1 MNVQRLIGTPNVVAS
16 AVRSAAPFLAMLLVG
31 CGPSVG
37 SDEED
42 SGSGSGSGS
51 GSATG
56 GVEPGTCE
64 VPAEGAFVGIVRRR
78 AFDGSAR
85 ISLAEAEHGLDCD
98 THLSCAEYRV
108 DVLSIDGGIAVGSV
122 DPSQFEDSEDYCTC
136 EDFGT
141 GGQSVNCDETEML
154 GTVLQI
160 ATIGDGCV
168 TGSFQRV
175 EGVPVWK

>member
-1 MNVQRLIGTPNVVAS
+1 MVAS
-16 AVRSAAPFLAMLLVG
+16 AVRSAAPFLAMLLIG
-31 CGPSVG
+31 CGPSVD

-42 SGSGSGSGS
+42 SGTGTGTGP
-51 GSATG
+51 GTG

-64 VPAEGAFVGIVRRR
+64 MPAEGAFVGIVRRR

-85 ISLAEAEHGLDCD
+85 ISLAEAEHGLDCA

-108 DVLSIDGGIAVGSV
+108 DVLSIDVGIAVGSV

-141 GGQSVNCDETEML
+141 GGQSGNCDETEML

-160 ATIGDGCV
+160 ATIDDGCV

-175 EGVPVWK
+175 GDDAPTPFVAIECE